1 MKQLSEGRKMFV
13 SVMAIFAVYAAVF
26 IAFEDYDRHGL
37 NLFVEPSDWHLLTF
51 SLAVMA
57 MLAVVLYRY
66 SHRMDERIRREQDLK
81 QTETRRQMTQNISHE
96 LKTPVASI
104 MGLTETILDN
114 PQLTD
119 EQRLEF
125 TRRTHAQAE
134 RLSHLLQDISVL
146 NRMDYASQ
154 QLEHAPVDI
163 SQLVGDIIYESD
175 AMCDKRQLIVHNQL
189 PEILVIKGN
198 RQLLYSI
205 FRNLMDNAINYA
217 GEGAIVSISAVET
230 TRQWRFTFS
239 DTGRGIPAEHLPHIF
254 ERFYRVDKGRSRSL
268 GGTGLGLAIVKNAVL
283 HHGGTIQAMKNQA
296 GGLTIE
302 FTLHK

>member
-1 MKQLSEGRKMFV
+1 MKRLSEGNKMFI
-13 SVMAIFAVYAAVF
+13 SVMTIFVIYATVF
-26 IAFEDYDRHGL
+26 VVFEDFDRHGL
-37 NLFVEPSDWHLLTF
+37 PFIDSSDVHLLIFAAATMVL
-51 SLAVMA
+51 LAV
-57 MLAVVLYRY
+57 LLYRY
-66 SHRMDERIRREQDLK
+66 SRRMDDRIRREQDLK
-81 QTETRRQMTQNISHE
+81 QTEMRRQLTQNISHE

-104 MGLTETILDN
+104 MGLTETIINN

-125 TRRTHAQAE
+125 TSRTHAQAQ
-134 RLSHLLQDISVL
+134 RLSHLLQDLSTL

-154 QLEHAPVDI
+154 QLEYSPVDL
-163 SQLVGDIIYESD
+163 SQLVADIIYESD
-175 AMCDKRQLIVHNQL
+175 AACEQRQMTVNNQL
-189 PEILVIKGN
+189 PDILVIKGN

-217 GEGAIVSISAVET
+217 GTGAIIGISAVET
-230 TRQWRFTFS
+230 TRHWRFTFS
-239 DTGRGIPAEHLPHIF
+239 DTGHGIADEHLPHIF
-254 ERFYRVDKGRSRSL
+254 ERFYRVDKGRSRAM

-283 HHGGTIQAMKNQA
+283 HHGGNIQALRNQS

>member
-1 MKQLSEGRKMFV
+1 MKKLSEGRKMFI
-13 SVMAIFAVYAAVF
+13 SVMAIFAVYATVF
-26 IAFEDYDRHGL
+26 VVFEDFDRHSMPL
-37 NLFVEPSDWHLLTF
+37 IDTSDLHLLMF
-51 SLAVMA
+51 AAVTMVV
-57 MLAVVLYRY
+57 LAVVLYRY
-66 SHRMDERIRREQDLK
+66 AHRMDERIRREQDLK

-104 MGLTETILDN
+104 LGLTETILDN

-119 EQRLEF
+119 EQKLEF
-125 TRRTHAQAE
+125 VHRTHAQAQ
-134 RLSHLLQDISVL
+134 RLSHLLQDISTL

-154 QLEHAPVDI
+154 QLESSPVDV
-163 SQLVGDIIYESD
+163 SQLVADIIYESD
-175 AMCDKRQLIVHNQL
+175 MTCDKRQLTVNNQL
-189 PEILVIKGN
+189 PDILVIKGN

-217 GEGAIVSISAVET
+217 GEGAIISISAVET
-230 TRQWRFTFS
+230 TRHWRFSFS
-239 DTGRGIPAEHLPHIF
+239 DTGQGIPAEHLPHIF

-283 HHGGTIQAMKNQA
+283 HHGGAIRALKNQA

>member
-1 MKQLSEGRKMFV
+1 MKNLSEGRKMFI
-13 SVMAIFAVYAAVF
+13 SVMAIFAIYATVF
-26 IAFEDYDRHGL
+26 VVFEDFDRHGMPL
-37 NLFVEPSDWHLLTF
+37 IDSSDLHLLMF
-51 SLAVMA
+51 AAVTMIL
-57 MLAVVLYRY
+57 LAVVLYRY
-66 SHRMDERIRREQDLK
+66 AHRMDERIRREQDLK

-114 PQLTD
+114 PQLSD
-119 EQRLEF
+119 DKRLEL
-125 TRRTHAQAE
+125 TRRTHAQAQ
-134 RLSHLLQDISVL
+134 RLSHLLQDISTL

-163 SQLVGDIIYESD
+163 SQLVSDIIYESD
-175 AMCDKRQLIVHNQL
+175 SACDKRQLTVNNQL
-189 PEILVIKGN
+189 PDILVIKGN
-198 RQLLYSI
+198 KQLLYSI

-217 GEGAIVSISAVET
+217 GEGAIISISAVET
-230 TRQWRFTFS
+230 TRHWRFSFS
-239 DTGRGIPAEHLPHIF
+239 DTGQGIPAEHLPHIF
-254 ERFYRVDKGRSRSL
+254 ERFYRVDKGRSRSM

-283 HHGGTIQAMKNQA
+283 HHDGTIQAMKNQA

>member
-1 MKQLSEGRKMFV
+1 MKNLSEGRKMFI
-13 SVMAIFAVYAAVF
+13 SVMAIFAIYATVF
-26 IAFEDYDRHGL
+26 VVFEDFDRHGMPL
-37 NLFVEPSDWHLLTF
+37 IDSSDLHLLMF
-51 SLAVMA
+51 AAVTMIL
-57 MLAVVLYRY
+57 LAVVLYRY
-66 SHRMDERIRREQDLK
+66 AHRMDERIRREQDLK

-114 PQLTD
+114 PQLSD
-119 EQRLEF
+119 DKRLEL
-125 TRRTHAQAE
+125 TRRTHAQAQ
-134 RLSHLLQDISVL
+134 RLSHLLQDISTL

-154 QLEHAPVDI
+154 QLEHVPVDI

-175 AMCDKRQLIVHNQL
+175 SACDKRQLTVNNQL
-189 PEILVIKGN
+189 PDILVIKGN
-198 RQLLYSI
+198 KQLLYSI

-217 GEGAIVSISAVET
+217 GEGAIVSISAFET
-230 TRQWRFTFS
+230 TRYWRFTFS
-239 DTGRGIPAEHLPHIF
+239 DTGQGIPAEHLPHIF
-254 ERFYRVDKGRSRSL
+254 ERFYRVDKGRSRSM

-302 FTLHK
+302 FTLRK

>member
-1 MKQLSEGRKMFV
+1 MKNLSEGRKMFI
-13 SVMAIFAVYAAVF
+13 SVMAIFAIYATVF
-26 IAFEDYDRHGL
+26 VVFEDFDRHGMPL
-37 NLFVEPSDWHLLTF
+37 IDSSDLHLLMF
-51 SLAVMA
+51 AAVTMIL
-57 MLAVVLYRY
+57 LAVVLYRY
-66 SHRMDERIRREQDLK
+66 AHRMDERIRREQDLK

-114 PQLTD
+114 PQLSD
-119 EQRLEF
+119 DKRLEL
-125 TRRTHAQAE
+125 TRRTHAQAQ
-134 RLSHLLQDISVL
+134 RLSHLLQDISTL

-163 SQLVGDIIYESD
+163 SQLVSDIIYESD
-175 AMCDKRQLIVHNQL
+175 SACDKRQLTVNNQL
-189 PEILVIKGN
+189 PDILVIKGN
-198 RQLLYSI
+198 KQLLYSI

-230 TRQWRFTFS
+230 TRHWRFSFS
-239 DTGRGIPAEHLPHIF
+239 DTGQGIPAEHLPHIF
-254 ERFYRVDKGRSRSL
+254 ERFYRVDKGRSRSM

-283 HHGGTIQAMKNQA
+283 HHDGTIQAMKNQA

>member
-1 MKQLSEGRKMFV
+1 MKNLSEGRKMFI
-13 SVMAIFAVYAAVF
+13 SVMAIFAIYATVF
-26 IAFEDYDRHGL
+26 VVFEDFDRHGMPL
-37 NLFVEPSDWHLLTF
+37 IDSSDLHLLMF
-51 SLAVMA
+51 AAVTMIL
-57 MLAVVLYRY
+57 LAVVLYRY
-66 SHRMDERIRREQDLK
+66 AHRMDERIRREQDLK

-114 PQLTD
+114 PQLSD
-119 EQRLEF
+119 DKRLEL
-125 TRRTHAQAE
+125 TRRTHAQAQ
-134 RLSHLLQDISVL
+134 RLSHLLQDISTL

-163 SQLVGDIIYESD
+163 SQLVSDIIYESD
-175 AMCDKRQLIVHNQL
+175 SACDKRQLTVNNQL
-189 PEILVIKGN
+189 PDILVIKGN
-198 RQLLYSI
+198 KQLLYSI

-217 GEGAIVSISAVET
+217 GEGAIVSISAFDT
-230 TRQWRFTFS
+230 TRYWRFTFS
-239 DTGRGIPAEHLPHIF
+239 DTGQGIPAEHLPHIF
-254 ERFYRVDKGRSRSL
+254 ERFYRVDKGRSRSM

-283 HHGGTIQAMKNQA
+283 HHDGTIQAMKNQA

>member
-1 MKQLSEGRKMFV
+1 MKNLSEGRKMFI
-13 SVMAIFAVYAAVF
+13 SVMAIFAIYATVF
-26 IAFEDYDRHGL
+26 VVFEDFDRHGMPL
-37 NLFVEPSDWHLLTF
+37 IDSSDLHLLMF
-51 SLAVMA
+51 AAVTMIL
-57 MLAVVLYRY
+57 LAVVLYRY
-66 SHRMDERIRREQDLK
+66 AHRMDERIRREQDMK

-114 PQLTD
+114 PQLSD
-119 EQRLEF
+119 DKRLEL
-125 TRRTHAQAE
+125 TRRTHAQAQ
-134 RLSHLLQDISVL
+134 RLSHLLQDISTL

-163 SQLVGDIIYESD
+163 SQLVSDIIYESD
-175 AMCDKRQLIVHNQL
+175 SACDKRQLTVNNQL
-189 PEILVIKGN
+189 PDILVIKGN
-198 RQLLYSI
+198 KQLLYSI

-217 GEGAIVSISAVET
+217 GEGAIVSISAFDT
-230 TRQWRFTFS
+230 TRYWRFTFS
-239 DTGRGIPAEHLPHIF
+239 DTGQGIPAEHLPHIF

-283 HHGGTIQAMKNQA
+283 HHDGTIQAMKNQA

>member
-1 MKQLSEGRKMFV
+1 MKNLSEGRKMFI
-13 SVMAIFAVYAAVF
+13 SVMAIFAIYATVF
-26 IAFEDYDRHGL
+26 VVFEDFDRHGMPL
-37 NLFVEPSDWHLLTF
+37 IDSSDLHLLMF
-51 SLAVMA
+51 AAVTMIL
-57 MLAVVLYRY
+57 LAVVLYRY
-66 SHRMDERIRREQDLK
+66 AHRMDERIRREQDLK

-114 PQLTD
+114 PQLSD
-119 EQRLEF
+119 DKRLEL
-125 TRRTHAQAE
+125 TRRTHAQAQ
-134 RLSHLLQDISVL
+134 RLSHLLQDISTL

-154 QLEHAPVDI
+154 QLEHVPVDI

-175 AMCDKRQLIVHNQL
+175 SACDKRQLTVDNQL
-189 PEILVIKGN
+189 PDILVIKGN
-198 RQLLYSI
+198 KQLLYSI

-217 GEGAIVSISAVET
+217 GEGAIVSISAFET
-230 TRQWRFTFS
+230 TRYWRFTFS
-239 DTGRGIPAEHLPHIF
+239 DTGQGIPAEHLPHIF
-254 ERFYRVDKGRSRSL
+254 ERFYRVDKGRSRSM

-302 FTLHK
+302 FTLRK

>member
-1 MKQLSEGRKMFV
+1 MKNLSEGRKMFI
-13 SVMAIFAVYAAVF
+13 SVMAIFAIYATVF
-26 IAFEDYDRHGL
+26 VVFEDFDRHGMPL
-37 NLFVEPSDWHLLTF
+37 IDSSDLHLLMF
-51 SLAVMA
+51 AAVTMIL
-57 MLAVVLYRY
+57 LAVVLYRY
-66 SHRMDERIRREQDLK
+66 AHRMDERIRREQDLK

-114 PQLTD
+114 PQLSD
-119 EQRLEF
+119 DKRLEL
-125 TRRTHAQAE
+125 TRRTHAQAQ
-134 RLSHLLQDISVL
+134 RLSHLLQDISTL

-163 SQLVGDIIYESD
+163 SQLVSDIIYESD
-175 AMCDKRQLIVHNQL
+175 SACDKRQLTVNNQL
-189 PEILVIKGN
+189 PDILVIKGN
-198 RQLLYSI
+198 KQLLYSI

-217 GEGAIVSISAVET
+217 GEGAIVSISAFET
-230 TRQWRFTFS
+230 TRYWRFTFS
-239 DTGRGIPAEHLPHIF
+239 DTGQGIPAEHLPHIF
-254 ERFYRVDKGRSRSL
+254 ERFYRVDKGRSRSM

>member
-1 MKQLSEGRKMFV
+1 MKNLSEGRKMFI
-13 SVMAIFAVYAAVF
+13 SVMAIFAIYATVF
-26 IAFEDYDRHGL
+26 VVFEDFDRHGMPL
-37 NLFVEPSDWHLLTF
+37 IDSIDLHLLMF
-51 SLAVMA
+51 AAVTMIL
-57 MLAVVLYRY
+57 LAVVLYRY
-66 SHRMDERIRREQDLK
+66 AHRMDERIRREQDLK

-114 PQLTD
+114 PQLSD
-119 EQRLEF
+119 DKRLEL
-125 TRRTHAQAE
+125 TSPTHAQAQ
-134 RLSHLLQDISVL
+134 RLSHLLQDISTL

-163 SQLVGDIIYESD
+163 SQLVSDIIYESD
-175 AMCDKRQLIVHNQL
+175 SACDKRQLTVNNQL
-189 PEILVIKGN
+189 PDILVIKGN
-198 RQLLYSI
+198 KQLLYSI

-217 GEGAIVSISAVET
+217 GEGAIVSISAFDT
-230 TRQWRFTFS
+230 TRYWRFTFS
-239 DTGRGIPAEHLPHIF
+239 DTGQGIPAEHLPHIF
-254 ERFYRVDKGRSRSL
+254 ERFYRVDKGRSRSM

-283 HHGGTIQAMKNQA
+283 HHDGTIQAMKNQA

>member
-1 MKQLSEGRKMFV
+1 MKNLSEGRKMFI
-13 SVMAIFAVYAAVF
+13 SVMAIFAIYATVF
-26 IAFEDYDRHGL
+26 VVFEDFDRHGMPL
-37 NLFVEPSDWHLLTF
+37 IDSSDLHLLMF
-51 SLAVMA
+51 AAVTMIL
-57 MLAVVLYRY
+57 LAVVLYRY
-66 SHRMDERIRREQDLK
+66 AHRMDERIRREQDMK

-114 PQLTD
+114 PQLSD
-119 EQRLEF
+119 DKRLEL
-125 TRRTHAQAE
+125 TRRTHAQAQ
-134 RLSHLLQDISVL
+134 RLSHLLQDISTL

-163 SQLVGDIIYESD
+163 SQLVSDIIYESD
-175 AMCDKRQLIVHNQL
+175 SACDKRQLTVNNQL
-189 PEILVIKGN
+189 PDILVIKGN
-198 RQLLYSI
+198 KQLLYSI

-217 GEGAIVSISAVET
+217 GEGAIVSISAFET
-230 TRQWRFTFS
+230 TRYWRFTFS
-239 DTGRGIPAEHLPHIF
+239 DTGQGIPAEHLPHIF
-254 ERFYRVDKGRSRSL
+254 ERFYRVDKGRSRSM

-283 HHGGTIQAMKNQA
+283 HHDGTIQAMKNQA

>member
-1 MKQLSEGRKMFV
+1 MKNLSEGRKMFI
-13 SVMAIFAVYAAVF
+13 SVMAIFAIYATVF
-26 IAFEDYDRHGL
+26 VVFEDFDRHGMPL
-37 NLFVEPSDWHLLTF
+37 IDSSDLHLLMF
-51 SLAVMA
+51 AAVTMIL
-57 MLAVVLYRY
+57 LAVVLYRY
-66 SHRMDERIRREQDLK
+66 AHRMDERIRREQDLK

-114 PQLTD
+114 PQLSD
-119 EQRLEF
+119 DKRLEL
-125 TRRTHAQAE
+125 TRRTHAQAQ
-134 RLSHLLQDISVL
+134 RLSHQLQDISTL

-163 SQLVGDIIYESD
+163 SQLVSDIIYESD
-175 AMCDKRQLIVHNQL
+175 SACDKRQLTVNNQL
-189 PEILVIKGN
+189 PDILVIKGN
-198 RQLLYSI
+198 KQLLYSI

-217 GEGAIVSISAVET
+217 GEGAIVSISAFET
-230 TRQWRFTFS
+230 TRYWRFTFS
-239 DTGRGIPAEHLPHIF
+239 DTGQGIPAEHLPHIF
-254 ERFYRVDKGRSRSL
+254 ERFYRVDKGRSRSM

-283 HHGGTIQAMKNQA
+283 HHDGTIQAMKNQA

>member
-1 MKQLSEGRKMFV
+1 MKNLSEGRKMFI
-13 SVMAIFAVYAAVF
+13 SVMAIFAIYATVF
-26 IAFEDYDRHGL
+26 VVFEDFDRHGMPL
-37 NLFVEPSDWHLLTF
+37 IDSSDLHLLMF
-51 SLAVMA
+51 AAVTMIL
-57 MLAVVLYRY
+57 LAVVLYRY
-66 SHRMDERIRREQDLK
+66 AHRMDERIRREQDLK

-114 PQLTD
+114 PQLSD
-119 EQRLEF
+119 DKRLEL
-125 TRRTHAQAE
+125 TRRTHAQAQ
-134 RLSHLLQDISVL
+134 RLSHLLQDMSTL

-163 SQLVGDIIYESD
+163 SQLVSDIIYESD
-175 AMCDKRQLIVHNQL
+175 SACDKRQLTVNNQL
-189 PEILVIKGN
+189 PDILVIKGN
-198 RQLLYSI
+198 KQLLYSI

-217 GEGAIVSISAVET
+217 GEGAIVSISAFET
-230 TRQWRFTFS
+230 TRYWRFTFS
-239 DTGRGIPAEHLPHIF
+239 DTGQGIPAEHLPHIF
-254 ERFYRVDKGRSRSL
+254 ERFYRVDKGRSRSM

-283 HHGGTIQAMKNQA
+283 HHDGTIQAMKNQA

>member
-1 MKQLSEGRKMFV
+1 MKNLSEGRKMFI
-13 SVMAIFAVYAAVF
+13 SVMAIFAIYATVF
-26 IAFEDYDRHGL
+26 VVFEDFDRHGMPL
-37 NLFVEPSDWHLLTF
+37 IDSSDLHLLMF
-51 SLAVMA
+51 AAVTMIL
-57 MLAVVLYRY
+57 LAVVLYRY
-66 SHRMDERIRREQDLK
+66 AHRMDERIRREQDMK

-114 PQLTD
+114 PQLSD
-119 EQRLEF
+119 DKRLEL
-125 TRRTHAQAE
+125 TRRTHAQAQ
-134 RLSHLLQDISVL
+134 RLSHLLQDISTL

-163 SQLVGDIIYESD
+163 SQLVSDIIYESD
-175 AMCDKRQLIVHNQL
+175 SACDKRQLTVNNQL
-189 PEILVIKGN
+189 PDILVIKGN
-198 RQLLYSI
+198 KQLLYSI

-217 GEGAIVSISAVET
+217 GEGAIVSISAFDT
-230 TRQWRFTFS
+230 TRYWRFTFS
-239 DTGRGIPAEHLPHIF
+239 DTGQGIPAEHLPHIF
-254 ERFYRVDKGRSRSL
+254 ERFYRVDKGRSRSM

-283 HHGGTIQAMKNQA
+283 HHDGTIQAMKNQA

>member
-1 MKQLSEGRKMFV
+1 MKNLSEGRKMFI
-13 SVMAIFAVYAAVF
+13 SVMAIFAIYATVF
-26 IAFEDYDRHGL
+26 VVFEDFDRHGMPL
-37 NLFVEPSDWHLLTF
+37 IDSSDLHLLMF
-51 SLAVMA
+51 AAVTMIL
-57 MLAVVLYRY
+57 LAVVLYRY
-66 SHRMDERIRREQDLK
+66 AHRMDERIRREQDLK

-114 PQLTD
+114 PQLSD
-119 EQRLEF
+119 DKRLEL
-125 TRRTHAQAE
+125 TSPTHAQAQ
-134 RLSHLLQDISVL
+134 RLSPLLQDISTL

-163 SQLVGDIIYESD
+163 SQLVSDIIYESD
-175 AMCDKRQLIVHNQL
+175 SACDKRQLTVNNQL
-189 PEILVIKGN
+189 PDILVIKGN
-198 RQLLYSI
+198 KQLLYSI

-217 GEGAIVSISAVET
+217 GEGAIVSISAFDT
-230 TRQWRFTFS
+230 TRYWRFTFS
-239 DTGRGIPAEHLPHIF
+239 DTGQGIPAEHLPHIF
-254 ERFYRVDKGRSRSL
+254 ERFYRVDKGRSRSM

-283 HHGGTIQAMKNQA
+283 HHDGTIQAMKNQA